1 MRGPQSYL
9 RGVWEDQCGSGK
21 EKEKKYNKSIKP
33 EMEVVLDVLKDARAT
48 LVVSWV
54 LETSETMR
62 TCDDVTDQPTGL
74 IEVPAR

>member
-1 MRGPQSYL
+1 MAVGR
-9 RGVWEDQCGSGK
+9 
-21 EKEKKYNKSIKP
+21 KKKKKHNKSIKP
-33 EMEVVLDVLKDARAT
+33 ETVVVLDVLKVARAT

-54 LETSETMR
+54 LKTSETMR